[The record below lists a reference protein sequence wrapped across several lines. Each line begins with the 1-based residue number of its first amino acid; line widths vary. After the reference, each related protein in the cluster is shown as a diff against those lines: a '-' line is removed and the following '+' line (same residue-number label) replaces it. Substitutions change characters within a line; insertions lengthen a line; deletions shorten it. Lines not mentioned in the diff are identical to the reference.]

1 VGLPKNADADFDS
14 DPDGDSP
21 MRIAYIAAGAGS
33 MYCGSCLRDN
43 ALAAALIAQGRDVIL
58 APAYTP
64 MKTDED
70 CAAIDHVVCGAM
82 NVYLQ
87 HATSIFRHTPRFID
101 RLLDNRS
108 LLRFVSRFSS
118 STRAE
123 SLGALTMTIL
133 QGDQGR
139 AGKEARK
146 LAAWLAEDIKPQI
159 VNLPNT
165 MFAGMAREI
174 KKQTGAPVIC
184 SLAGEDSFIEA
195 LPESHK
201 TQCHD
206 ELRRQA
212 KHCNGF
218 VAPSIYYADFMAQ
231 YLDVPRERIHVVP
244 LGINMDGHGVRNR
257 DSRPTDTVAFL
268 ARVCPDK
275 GLHILG
281 KAFALLKRRPEGKAA
296 RLQVAGY
303 LDPKERGYLD
313 AVRREIEDAGF
324 GDFFEYAGELSREEK
339 IEFLNRSSVL
349 CVPSAYP
356 EPKGLFVLEAL
367 ANGVP
372 VVAPRTGA
380 FPELIE
386 STGGGVLVPPGDP
399 AALADALAGL
409 LGNPEHARETG
420 RRGEEAVRRNH
431 RSHEMANGYYAVY
444 EKHVP

>member
-1 VGLPKNADADFDS
+1 
-14 DPDGDSP
+14 

-43 ALAAALIAQGRDVIL
+43 ALANALVAQGRDIVL

-64 MKTDED
+64 MKTDEE

-87 HATSIFRHTPRFID
+87 HATPIFRHTPRFID

-139 AGKEARK
+139 AGKEAKK

-159 VNLPNT
+159 VNLPNS
-165 MFAGMAREI
+165 MFAGMAGEI
-174 KKQTGAPVIC
+174 QKQTGVPVVC

-195 LPESHK
+195 LHETFK
-201 TQCHD
+201 KRCHE

-218 VAPSIYYADFMAQ
+218 VAPSVYYADFMAE
-231 YLDVPRERIHVVP
+231 YLNVPREHIHVVP
-244 LGINMDGHGVRNR
+244 LGINMDGHGAK
-257 DSRPTDTVAFL
+257 DGADRPADTIAFL
-268 ARVCPDK
+268 ARICPDK
-275 GLHILG
+275 GLYTLG
-281 KAFALLKRRPEGKAA
+281 KAFILLKQNAKGKSAKL
-296 RLQVAGY
+296 RVAGY

-313 AVRREIEDAGF
+313 TVRREIENAGF
-324 GDFFEYAGELSREEK
+324 GDSFEHIGELNREEK
-339 IEFLNRSSVL
+339 IEFLNQSAVL
-349 CVPSAYP
+349 SVPSAYP

-372 VVAPRTGA
+372 VVAPRNGA

-386 STGGGVLVPPGDP
+386 STGGGVLVPPNDP
-399 AALADALAGL
+399 AALADALLDL
-409 LGNPEHARETG
+409 LANPERAREIGRTG
-420 RRGEEAVRRNH
+420 QQAVKRNH
-431 RSHEMANGYYAVY
+431 TADVMANGYYAVY
-444 EKHVP
+444 EQYAH